1 MGPRNTRSSAAAN
14 KVKTPVASKA
24 KTPAARKSAGAG
36 VATKSS
42 SSKADSGADAVPVLS
57 YAARLKA
64 MKESL
69 RSLLPNLTAQELD
82 AMARS
87 NLAKGSKGISGEK
100 EHQDVHNETQTC
112 RCASQEQG
120 DDGTGGDD
128 DDAIAEEE
136 SKAGGSDEDELVIP
150 SKSKGKNRRSP
161 GKSTPITT
169 PRKRKNV
176 PSSSDNEDSDG
187 ESGSE
192 KPEKKKTRT
201 QRQDQLAEQA
211 TAAGNKRKIVEVAI
225 SSAPRT
231 QAPKDEDDLAAHLG
245 SRTVKAKKKAA
256 PIVLGS
262 EDEDELET
270 SDKEGVPRR
279 KETRSSKDEGKHV
292 AKGNSSRRE
301 PSPMDV
307 DDSQDG
313 EGSSY
318 KGSDGDGEDEDESA
332 DQLLSKDEEAPNE
345 IIVKMEEESESK
357 GRKRR
362 QPRKKA
368 DSKKSEAGKNEP
380 TAGAYEKLMED
391 VDVRSLLGKAQQ
403 ELRVYLAL
411 ENAWPRMKKGVS
423 EKHAATANIYQREDF
438 QKKFEPNWAFQ
449 KTKNKIIAYVN
460 KAAPQLRQE
469 LKQKAKRVVEKEFLS
484 IRLPEVGD
492 DGKPVDAVERN
503 QKVKKARE
511 NRIKFLKDNNTF
523 HYGQLVLPDPEVD
536 PSEPDL
542 DMLFHG
548 LCVAEV
554 IANQWFRG
562 QNPDVFRPACKERF
576 DLGGALKIIPSNMIA
591 LACSAILVALD
602 EWMNDNNTVEFQV
615 KVYDRLLSGVEM
627 IHWLANPNN
636 KDYDEG
642 WGKPLG
648 VPERQ
653 VFAGLRVDSQSG
665 QGEEKSNADLD
676 PLINAGKVKARWQSR
691 GGAPDNAQA
700 GLSKCCVQ
708 G

>member
-1 MGPRNTRSSAAAN
+1 MAEQLKDSLCLEYDDLRMDAEKLKVFCYRRNFEGRLSTSISSSAL
-14 KVKTPVASKA
+14 TLFTLIISQHGSPQHPLIRSREQGQDPGGEQG

-87 NLAKGSKGISGEK
+87 NLAKGSKGISG
-100 EHQDVHNETQTC
+100 
-112 RCASQEQG
+112 RRS
-120 DDGTGGDD
+120 
-128 DDAIAEEE
+128 IRM
-136 SKAGGSDEDELVIP
+136 
-150 SKSKGKNRRSP
+150 SKGKNPRSP

-169 PRKRKNV
+169 PRKRKTSLLLPTRGQRWRIWV
-176 PSSSDNEDSDG
+176 REA
-187 ESGSE
+187 
-192 KPEKKKTRT
+192 EKKKTRT
-201 QRQDQLAEQA
+201 QRQDQSAEQA
-211 TAAGNKRKIVEVAI
+211 TAAG
-225 SSAPRT
+225 
-231 QAPKDEDDLAAHLG
+231 
-245 SRTVKAKKKAA
+245 SRTAKAKKKAA
-256 PIVLGS
+256 PIVLAAKMRMSWRPATRRGI
-262 EDEDELET
+262 
-270 SDKEGVPRR
+270 PR
-279 KETRSSKDEGKHV
+279 KETRSSKAEGKHV

-301 PSPMDV
+301 PSPWTWMTHRTGRLFV
-307 DDSQDG
+307 QG
-313 EGSSY
+313 LGR
-318 KGSDGDGEDEDESA
+318 DGEDEDESA

-345 IIVKMEEESESK
+345 MIVKMEEESESK
-357 GRKRR
+357 GKKRR

-368 DSKKSEAGKNEP
+368 RRE
-380 TAGAYEKLMED
+380 ED

-423 EKHAATANIYQREDF
+423 EKHAATADIVERLITSNVRYQREDF

-484 IRLPEVGD
+484 IRLPEVGA

-536 PSEPDL
+536 PSLWEEPDL
-542 DMLFHG
+542 DMPFHG

-576 DLGGALKIIPSNMIA
+576 DLDGALKTIPSNMIA

-602 EWMNDNNTVEFQV
+602 EWMNDNNTVEFQE
-615 KVYDRLLSGVEM
+615 KVYAPAYDRLLSGVEM
-627 IHWLANPNN
+627 IRRLANPNN

-642 WGKPLG
+642 WENLSESLNASLSKNI
-648 VPERQ
+648 R

-676 PLINAGKVKARWQSR
+676 PLINAGKVKARWRSR

-700 GLSKCCVQ
+700 GPSNAASKDKA
-708 G
+708 